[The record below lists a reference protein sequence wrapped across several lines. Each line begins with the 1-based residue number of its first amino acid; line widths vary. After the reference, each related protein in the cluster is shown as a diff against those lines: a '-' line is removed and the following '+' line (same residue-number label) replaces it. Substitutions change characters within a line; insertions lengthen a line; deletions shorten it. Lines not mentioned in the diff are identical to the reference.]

1 MSLVDLDFIKQ
12 NITSDNGPEVPYIW
26 SHGANK
32 LHIGDGIV
40 IYALIQQIR
49 AKVCVCLGSGGG
61 FIPRIMTQARRD
73 LYTQG
78 IFRGNSCERWGDV
91 GVTYVV
97 DACNGIGGH
106 VSWADENSFF
116 RKSFQPAFI
125 KDTTENAFYNFFIKQ
140 NIKIDFLH
148 IDADHSYEGVKKDFE
163 LYSQIMSPGG
173 IISLHDS
180 DPNYEPRLI
189 VTEEHKATW
198 DKFDGPG
205 KLVQGLDASWEKI
218 RLFNEGKLEN
228 APSSTGLTI
237 VQKKQPKL
245 HLVTVVGDFHKDL
258 TLIQML
264 KHYQDMVD
272 DVVVVHYITGKSGKG
287 AEGQESVE
295 FSEYLKENLGEFT
308 KRVRILTVSGEKYD
322 WDKVTE
328 FYNLV
333 TSTSE
338 NPEDWWIISDSD
350 ELQEWPQDP
359 KKVIERAE
367 KLHCTFITGGFLDR
381 IGEGGT
387 FPKIE
392 GPEDNL
398 DTKFPLVGFF
408 RNPMSGAC
416 PNKVVAVK
424 TGQKVCSGQHYAVFP
439 DGTNSWGANHPL
451 KFPIQK
457 CFVQVHHFKWD
468 ETVLERLRETGESGC
483 SFSEE
488 YSKMREAILNTGER
502 IQVQNPQYRIE
513 RYSPGLGYY
522 SYTQWN
528 EVRDKIITV

>member
-1 MSLVDLDFIKQ
+1 MSLVDLDFIEQ

-78 IFRGNSCERWGDV
+78 IFTGDPTERWGNI
-91 GVTYVV
+91 GLTIVV
-97 DACNGIGGH
+97 DACNGVGGH
-106 VSWADENSFF
+106 VSWADESSFF
-116 RKSFQPAFI
+116 RKNFQPAFI

-180 DPNYEPRLI
+180 DPSYEPKLI

-205 KLVQGLDASWEKI
+205 KLVQSLDASWEKI

-264 KHYQDMVD
+264 RHYRDMVD
-272 DVVVVHYITGKSGKG
+272 DVVVVHYITGDKKPSEFAK
-287 AEGQESVE
+287 ESLD
-295 FSEYLKENLGEFT
+295 FSEYLKKNGCSD
-308 KRVRILTVSGEKYD
+308 RTVIHTVTGPKYD
-322 WDKVTE
+322 WDRVTE
-328 FYNLV
+328 FYNSI
-333 TSTSE
+333 TC
-338 NPEDWWIISDSD
+338 NPLNNPGDWWIIADCD
-350 ELQEWPQDP
+350 EFQVWRDEPRNI
-359 KKVIERAE
+359 IEEAE
-367 KLHCTFITGGFLDR
+367 KLHCTFVTGGFLDR
-381 IGEGGT
+381 IGENGT
-387 FPKIE
+387 FPEIKS
-392 GPEDNL
+392 PDDDL
-398 DTKFPLVGFF
+398 DKLFPLAGFF
-408 RNPMSGAC
+408 RYPMSGAC

-424 TGQKVCSGQHYAVFP
+424 SGQKVCSGQHYAVFP
-439 DGTNSWGANHPL
+439 DGTNSWGSQHPL
-451 KFPIQK
+451 RYPIEK
-457 CFVQVHHFKWD
+457 CFVVVNHMKWD
-468 ETVLERLRETGESGC
+468 SSILERLKETAESGC
-483 SFSEE
+483 KYSEE
-488 YSKMREAILNTGER
+488 YARMIESIKNNRIDITDPRFMIEQYVPER
-502 IQVQNPQYRIE
+502 
-513 RYSPGLGYY
+513 GYY
-522 SYTQWN
+522 AYRRWN
-528 EVRDKIITV
+528 QLRKQIVQI